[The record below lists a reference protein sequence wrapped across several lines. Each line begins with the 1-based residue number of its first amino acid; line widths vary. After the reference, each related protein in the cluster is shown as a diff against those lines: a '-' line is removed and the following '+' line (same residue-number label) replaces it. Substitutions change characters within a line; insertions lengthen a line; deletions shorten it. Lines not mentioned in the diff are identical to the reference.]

1 MFPGIEQLGFG
12 ALAGAVAGY
21 AAKKIAK
28 LTAIFLGI
36 LFILLQLLAY
46 HHLVEIR
53 WGEVGD
59 AARGL
64 TDSGAPDSLLSS
76 FMKVLTHNIPF
87 GASFGVGFWI
97 GFKKG

>member
-1 MFPGIEQLGFG
+1 M
-12 ALAGAVAGY
+12 AGAVAGY
-21 AAKKIAK
+21 AAKKLAK

-53 WGEVGD
+53 WGEVGE
-59 AARGL
+59 AAKGL
-64 TDSGAPDSLLSS
+64 SGPSGSVAGA
-76 FMKVLTHNIPF
+76 FWKIITHNLPF
-87 GASFGVGFWI
+87 GAAFGVGFLI